1 MIRNSTL
8 LFKLL
13 FTFIALPFLSISMLI
28 YRLFRI
34 LLFPFGLLI
43 GLFAGTA
50 GKQIKRITK
59 YFDEVKSRGFFGGLA
74 YILLT
79 PLADAVELITRDR
92 ILHIDLQAKKLAA
105 EKKVEAIALDDG
117 SDFQYSLHSQDLS
130 PEQTFIVYFGGSDEP
145 CGFDHTPYA
154 SQPEGLPQ
162 GLNIIS
168 PVRPGYHIDEN
179 GNIEHVAPHDLRRNI
194 ERYKEFIIKF
204 CQKNDIRPEQ
214 VVLHGFSWGGAEAI
228 ATSHALEKAGFRVR
242 GNIVQSGV
250 LVDINKFIAHMATDY
265 LIGGPHLKLL
275 NFLFTK
281 ELKYADSEKG
291 AKEILGNQ
299 DSPEIC
305 FIHGSKDDR
314 ATLEQ
319 AKEQYM
325 QCVNSGRKAHFVA
338 LEGYGHFLPSSI
350 VKELGIQFA
359 LNREVSSINT
369 ATTIEHGNIEKEP
382 AVLQDCKTE
391 RHKSETRERVPA

>member
-1 MIRNSTL
+1 MLIESL
-8 LFKLL
+8 LRIL
-13 FTFIALPFLSISMLI
+13 FFPFL
-28 YRLFRI
+28 
-34 LLFPFGLLI
+34 LLI
-43 GLFAGTA
+43 GLFIGTA
-50 GKQIKRITK
+50 GKQIEHIKK

-79 PLADAVELITRDR
+79 PLADAVEFITRDS
-92 ILHIDLQAKKLAA
+92 ILNIDPLAQNHAA
-105 EKKVEAIALDDG
+105 EKQEKDQVWAIALDDG
-117 SDFQYSLHSQDLS
+117 SDFQYSLYSEDLS

-145 CGFDHTPYA
+145 CAFDHNPYA
-154 SQPEGLPQ
+154 YKTQGLPPQ

-179 GNIEHVAPHDLRRNI
+179 GNIKQVAHHDLRRNV

-204 CQKNDIRPEQ
+204 CRKNDIRPEQ

-250 LVDINKFIAHMATDY
+250 LVDMNKFIAHMATDY
-265 LIGGPHLKLL
+265 FIGGPHPKLL

-305 FIHGSKDDR
+305 FIHGSEDDR

-338 LEGYGHFLPSSI
+338 LEGQGHDLSYSI
-350 VKELGIQFA
+350 VKELGSKFA
-359 LNREVSSINT
+359 LNREVSSTNS
-369 ATTIEHGNIEKEP
+369 AATIEHGNLEKEP

-391 RHKSETRERVPA
+391 RHKSETRELAPA